1 MLLLL
6 ILSWIG
12 NKTEKQQSMV
22 VQLFP
27 AVLGARAPEE
37 AVSIHKRV
45 LSLPIFFSSSAVT

>member
-6 ILSWIG
+6 ILSWSG